1 VALWM
6 RITLYIMAGIAGWV
20 GAASGL
26 SRGLTLLLIAV
37 VAFPVVMLEIRYR
50 RKRGEITT
58 PTRPKGRITPAPATP
73 PAAPNSA

>member
-1 VALWM
+1 MALWM

-37 VAFPVVMLEIRYR
+37 VAFPVVMLEIR
-50 RKRGEITT
+50 
-58 PTRPKGRITPAPATP
+58 
-73 PAAPNSA
+73 